1 MEKFIACRKCA
12 GKGVRG
18 QSTGYIYNAE
28 LNAVRECEC
37 HIRYR
42 TNKGIL
48 DRLEKAGIGQD
59 DFVLNYNIDTDY
71 VGTQS
76 LESVS
81 KIKKYISQF
90 KAGLPAYHHAMLY
103 MYGINGSQ
111 KTTIGKYICKEI
123 VSTCKDDDYKDS
135 LYPNYY
141 KAQFITMNDL
151 IKQLTI
157 LDTDKQETA
166 MKKINDADVLIIDE
180 SFDKEKVTIYKS
192 GFQIPYLDSFLRKFM
207 MNPTKSIIFISN
219 VEPKE
224 IESNGYSHSIQD
236 FVERQTTIQNSVLPF
251 MDNYINS
258 VDRFTGSLF

>member
-42 TNKGIL
+42 TNKEIL
-48 DRLEKAGIGQD
+48 NRMEKAGIGQD
-59 DFVLNYNIDTDY
+59 DFILNYNIDTDY
-71 VGTQS
+71 VGQQS
-76 LESVS
+76 LDSVA
-81 KIKKYISQF
+81 KIKKYIAEF
-90 KAGLPAYHHAMLY
+90 KKDNPAYHHAMLY
-103 MYGINGSQ
+103 MYGGNGTQ
-111 KTTIGKYICKEI
+111 KTTIGKFLCKEI
-123 VSTCKDDDYKDS
+123 VATNKNDDLKDS
-135 LYPNYY
+135 LYPNHYH
-141 KAQFITMNDL
+141 AVFITMNDL

-157 LDTDKQETA
+157 LDNDKMTA
-166 MKKINDADVLIIDE
+166 ATKKINEADVLIIDE

-207 MNPTKSIIFISN
+207 TDPTKSIVFISN
-219 VEPKE
+219 VGPSQ
-224 IESNGYSHSIQD
+224 IEENGYSHSIQD
-236 FVERQTTIQNSVLPF
+236 YVERNTTIQNSAMTF
-251 MDNYINS
+251 NDNYVNN